1 MGKFSMTDAAIY
13 INGTAL
19 SDHANQVSLEDKA
32 DEIDYTSFSPN
43 SYKQFGQGM
52 KDATIS
58 CTFFSD
64 FAANSV
70 HSILQPLYANGGTF
84 SVRIKATSGTASAT
98 NPSARMV
105 GRLFAYSGISGKIG
119 DAATFD
125 AALRNAGTAGLVWGT
140 VDTDL

>member
-1 MGKFSMTDAAIY
+1 MGKFSLTDAFIA

-19 SDHANQVSLEDKA
+19 SDHANQCSIDDNA

-43 SYKQFGQGM
+43 AYKQFGQGM
-52 KDATIS
+52 KDATVN

-64 FAANSV
+64 FAASSV
-70 HSILQPLYANGGTF
+70 HTILQPLYASGGTF
-84 SVRIKATSGTASAT
+84 AVRVKPTSAAASAT
-98 NPSARMV
+98 NPSARMIA
-105 GRLFAYSGISGKIG
+105 RIYAYSGIAGKIG